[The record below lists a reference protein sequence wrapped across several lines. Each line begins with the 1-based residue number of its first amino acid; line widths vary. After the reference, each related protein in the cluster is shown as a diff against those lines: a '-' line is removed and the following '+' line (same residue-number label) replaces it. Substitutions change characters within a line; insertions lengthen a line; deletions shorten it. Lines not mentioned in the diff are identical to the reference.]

1 MGFEESIKQIIA
13 AEVAKLMTEIVRLR
27 EAIEDQNSRRYVMHT
42 ADVLKELGISSK
54 HLIELKKKG
63 KLKSYRM
70 IGGGKQYFKRDEVF
84 SFLNSGQDE
93 SGLGRKKK

>member
-1 MGFEESIKQIIA
+1 MGFEESIKQIVA
-13 AEVAKLMTEIVRLR
+13 AEVGELKGEIIRLR

-70 IGGGKQYFKRDEVF
+70 IVGGKQYFKRDEVF
-84 SFLNSGQDE
+84 SFLNSGQE
-93 SGLGRKKK
+93 GSERGRKKK